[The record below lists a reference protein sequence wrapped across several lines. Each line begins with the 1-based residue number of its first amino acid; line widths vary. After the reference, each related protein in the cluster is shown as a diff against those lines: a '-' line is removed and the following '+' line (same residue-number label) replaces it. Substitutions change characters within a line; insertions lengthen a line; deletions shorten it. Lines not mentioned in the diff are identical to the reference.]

1 MHIHNQPVNLYAT
14 NIHSPA
20 TVARNRPPRSAGD
33 WRGQPRASAR
43 SPIPSR
49 ALWSAR
55 RPTGLPAASGV
66 AIVPAAR
73 RRFMRR
79 KKSRPE
85 PSPFMPEPQEQI
97 EHMPSSPSP
106 AIGTPSCRR
115 SAARSCSRMA
125 RIHARPARRVK
136 PFILSHETARTV
148 EQTQAMSL

>member
-20 TVARNRPPRSAGD
+20 TVAAQQAAEIRRRLARAASSLSEESDPFESSMV
-33 WRGQPRASAR
+33 GQAPDEV
-43 SPIPSR
+43 
-49 ALWSAR
+49 
-55 RPTGLPAASGV
+55 AASGV

-97 EHMPSSPSP
+97 ERMPSSPSP

-115 SAARSCSRMA
+115 SAARSFSRMA
-125 RIHARPARRVK
+125 RMHARPARRVK
-136 PFILSHETARTV
+136 PFILSH
-148 EQTQAMSL
+148 